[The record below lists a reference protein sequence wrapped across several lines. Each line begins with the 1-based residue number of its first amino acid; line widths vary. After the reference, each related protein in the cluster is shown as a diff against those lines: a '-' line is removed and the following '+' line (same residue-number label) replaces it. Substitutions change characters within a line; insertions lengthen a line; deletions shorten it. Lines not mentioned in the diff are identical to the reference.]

1 MRRFFVSPKDPTS
14 RRDCPRGND
23 YCSVARRDGFP
34 VPKLLDRVR
43 TKLRK
48 RHYSQRTEEAYIGWI
63 RNFIRHHGIRHPRDM
78 GKGEGEDFLSQLAV
92 GKKGAAA
99 TQNQALAALLFLCRD
114 VLGIPLEWLD
124 HVVRAKKPV
133 RLPVVLT
140 RKEVMA
146 VLSRLHGPNRIAGML
161 MYGAGLRLLE
171 KDLKGRAG
179 YVMLPGGL
187 ERKSLDA
194 NRQWIWQWVFPA
206 TRHFQD
212 PASGR
217 LFRHHIHETVLQK
230 AVKEAASRAVLAKRI
245 TCHPFRHS
253 FATHLLEEGYDIRT
267 IQELLGHSDVNTTMI
282 YTHVLNKGGRCVRSP
297 EDFPK

>member
-1 MRRFFVSPKDPTS
+1 MNLSSRYPPT
-14 RRDCPRGND
+14 GE
-23 YCSVARRDGFP
+23 
-34 VPKLLDRVR
+34 PKLLDRVR
-43 TKLRK
+43 AELRK
-48 RHYSQRTEEAYIGWI
+48 RHYSRRTEEAYIGWI

-78 GKGEGEDFLSQLAV
+78 GKEEVEGFLSHPAV
-92 GKKGAAA
+92 GKKVAAA
-99 TQNQALAALLFLCRD
+99 TQNQALAALLFLYRD
-114 VLGIPLEWLD
+114 VLGITLEWLD

-187 ERKSLDA
+187 ERKYLDA

-217 LFRHHIHETVLQK
+217 LFRHHLHETVLQK
-230 AVKEAASRAVLAKRI
+230 AVKEAASRAGLAKRI
-245 TCHPFRHS
+245 TCHTFRILS
-253 FATHLLEEGYDIRT
+253 LRT
-267 IQELLGHSDVNTTMI
+267 FWKKGTTF
-282 YTHVLNKGGRCVRSP
+282 GRYRSYWGTGTSRQR
-297 EDFPK
+297 